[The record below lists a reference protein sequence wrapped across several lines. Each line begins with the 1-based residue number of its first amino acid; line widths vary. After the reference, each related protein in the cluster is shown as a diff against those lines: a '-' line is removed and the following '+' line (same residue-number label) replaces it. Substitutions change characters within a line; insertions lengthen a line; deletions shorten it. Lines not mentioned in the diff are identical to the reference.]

1 MQRNQRVYLSGGME
15 YASDEGKD
23 WRSMLQEWL
32 EKELCCSVFNPNLES
47 ARFFAA
53 HHPTVNFRLLKKDNP
68 ALYKAI
74 ASGLVDLDC
83 SEIAERTDF
92 VIVYWDEA
100 AMRGAGTKGE
110 LTMAK
115 FFKKPVYM
123 VTAIPREDIP
133 GWVLGCTTELFE
145 SFETLKE
152 HLKQL

>member
-1 MQRNQRVYLSGGME
+1 M
-15 YASDEGKD
+15 
-23 WRSMLQEWL
+23 
-32 EKELCCSVFNPNLES
+32 
-47 ARFFAA
+47 
-53 HHPTVNFRLLKKDNP
+53 LKKNNP

-83 SEIAERTDF
+83 AEIAGRTDLL
-92 VIVYWDEA
+92 ICYWDDS

-133 GWVLGCTTELFE
+133 GWVLGCTTELFA
-145 SFETLKE
+145 SFEALKE
-152 HLKQL
+152 YLKLREP